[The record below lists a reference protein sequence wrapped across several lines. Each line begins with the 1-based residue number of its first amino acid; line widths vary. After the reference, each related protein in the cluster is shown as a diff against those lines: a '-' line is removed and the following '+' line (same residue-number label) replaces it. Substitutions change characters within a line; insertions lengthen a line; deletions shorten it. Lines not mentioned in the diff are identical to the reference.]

1 MTYDDKIT
9 WLRRYRAARRKEK
22 LLEARVQ
29 SARERA
35 LSLSQSLRPISVQ
48 TNNIA
53 NVVEEA
59 AVKADELQQALAR
72 QVMETFAIQ
81 YEIEDALSL
90 LDEREAA
97 VLQMRYIE
105 LNDYNTIA
113 DALGF
118 VTRRVYQLHRAGV
131 EHLHIE
137 PDASA

>member
-48 TNNIA
+48 TNKIA
-53 NVVEEA
+53 NVVE
-59 AVKADELQQALAR
+59 ADELQQALAR

-105 LNDYNTIA
+105 CKDYNEIA
-113 DALGF
+113 DAMAC
-118 VTRRVYQLHRAGV
+118 VTRRVYQLHHAGV

>member
-1 MTYDDKIT
+1 MTYDEKIT

-22 LLEARVQ
+22 LLELRVK

-35 LSLSQSLRPISVQ
+35 LSLSQSLRPVSVQ
-48 TNNIA
+48 TNKIA
-53 NVVEEA
+53 NVVEESA
-59 AVKADELQQALAR
+59 IKADELQQALVR

-81 YEIEDALSL
+81 YEIEDALTL

-105 LNDYNTIA
+105 CRDYNEIA
-113 DALGF
+113 DAMAC
-118 VTRRVYQLHRAGV
+118 VTRRVYQLHHAGV

-137 PDASA
+137 PDVSA

>member
-1 MTYDDKIT
+1 MTYDEKII

-22 LLEARVQ
+22 LLELRVK

-35 LSLSQSLRPISVQ
+35 LSLSQSLRPVSVQ
-48 TNNIA
+48 TNKIA
-53 NVVEEA
+53 NVVEESA
-59 AVKADELQQALAR
+59 IKADELQQALVR

-81 YEIEDALSL
+81 YEIEDALTL

-105 LNDYNTIA
+105 CRDYNEIA
-113 DALGF
+113 DAMAC
-118 VTRRVYQLHRAGV
+118 VTRRVYQLHHAGV

-137 PDASA
+137 PDVSA